1 MKTTSELTDFYYK
14 ELYPS
19 LSELEKIRT
28 DLLSKIRTIAMVGG
42 IFGVLFALWVSKHFG
57 LLHPLMMFVLVGSI
71 ALGGI
76 LYRFMT
82 RNYVK
87 DFKERIITPL
97 IHAIDPGLLYN
108 PSFHVS
114 QHLFSRS
121 HLFNHSIDRYS
132 GNDNVKGS
140 VDGVPLE
147 FSDVHA
153 EYETRDSKGR
163 TQWHTLFRG
172 LFLVAEFNKH
182 FKSRTVVL
190 PDQAEKAFGSVIGGW
205 LQSKNVSRDDLIRL
219 DDPEF
224 EKHFVVYGNDG
235 IESRYILSHSM
246 MKRLLEFQKKIPHP
260 IHVSFVHN
268 HIHVAISTGKD
279 LFEPSVFRSL
289 LEYKQAM
296 EYIQMLRL
304 TIGIVQ
310 ELKLHEK
317 LWSKS

>member
-19 LSELEKIRT
+19 LSELEKSRKGIVSRLKFYGT
-28 DLLSKIRTIAMVGG
+28 MGFVACAIAVMWLGKNVG
-42 IFGVLFALWVSKHFG
+42 LA
-57 LLHPLMMFVLVGSI
+57 HPLTFITLIGSVGIGGFV
-71 ALGGI
+71 
-76 LYRFMT
+76 YRYMT
-82 RNYVK
+82 ADYAK
-87 DFKERIITPL
+87 DFKSGVISPL
-97 IHAIDPGLLYN
+97 IGAIDPLLHYDAEQL
-108 PSFHVS
+108 VS
-114 QHLFSRS
+114 RRLFERS
-121 HLFNHSIDRYS
+121 LLFPHSIDRYS
-132 GNDNVKGS
+132 GNDYVKGT
-140 VDGVPLE
+140 VDGVSLE

-190 PDQAEKAFGSVIGGW
+190 PDQAEKAFGSLIGGW
-205 LQSKNVSRDDLIRL
+205 LQSNNFSRDDLIRL

-224 EKHFVVYGNDG
+224 EKHFVVYSNDP
-235 IESRYILSHSM
+235 IEARYILSHSM
-246 MKRLLEFQKKIPHP
+246 MKRLLEFQKKVPHP
-260 IHVSFVHN
+260 IHVSFIQN
-268 HIHVAISTGKD
+268 HIHVAIGTGKD
-279 LFEPSVFRSL
+279 LFEPSVFTSL
-289 LEYKQAM
+289 LDYKQAM

-304 TIGIVQ
+304 TIGIVE